1 MKKKGKLDPYA
12 YIPLKKAQ
20 LNRRYR
26 EHFRFSQELDSHQNI
41 GLTRLFFVRKET
53 SQAAGPLQGHGE
65 RSPEGGAVW
74 KENAKEETKS
84 LKEIKS

>member
-26 EHFRFSQELDSHQNI
+26 PSVN
-41 GLTRLFFVRKET
+41 LTRDSIDLRMCELMLLDFCSKGKEPNCRAT
-53 SQAAGPLQGHGE
+53 SRA
-65 RSPEGGAVW
+65 W
-74 KENAKEETKS
+74 
-84 LKEIKS
+84 